1 MVQQRKFTSISGRT
15 QKVKAQTAETEAL
28 EEGVIYMFPVV
39 QETTLSGEAHKAVL
53 KFAPTKLMKYYNEK
67 KWEKLSDEML
77 AIFNFFERNPVT
89 RVQPNEVEPLMML
102 AKMLVQFIASEE
114 YVVPKDFEPYLVKAA
129 STISNLA
136 RMVPPGTTDIYLKQ
150 ALDHSNN
157 IAKILALYSPRN
169 KIRLNLD
176 DVFGLDNFLASY
188 WWSAL
193 IFSFQ
198 DYHTEEL
205 YNNMRELFLSDAPY
219 KNFTYAKPNYPKLV
233 RTEYLMLPPFHVVY
247 LAPEKEGEI
256 RALINQN
263 LRQYIQALDMP
274 VEGANPKKILIASA
288 SFHKQ
293 HATFRAMSPLIKS
306 LKSEGYHLTFLNLRQ
321 NVSEKM
327 FDLSA
332 FDDSIFP
339 EFDNFLLSEKSFEQV
354 KKGKFGTTIY
364 VENSLSATSVVMANM
379 RISPVQ
385 ITCYGHPVSSGGTQ
399 MDYYIGG
406 AEVECDVK
414 KQPQQHYN
422 ERLVIIPGLAS
433 SPVKPTYELQ
443 NFTDK
448 NDFTVVTCS
457 WGKIKSNYPMIKN
470 LQTIRDKSKTKFKF
484 LFNGIEGTNFSYL
497 TFTNDLVDLLGA
509 DSVVAMHQ
517 LPNEDY
523 MYNLERSDMG
533 VDAFPFGGY
542 TRVIDYVWVRR
553 PVVVLEGQRAFN
565 RQGSAVLRRL
575 GLDELIARNEDE
587 YIKKSIKL
595 IDDAGY
601 REELTTKMKKLD
613 LDKLLFNN
621 ANNAYFA
628 KAVSYII
635 QNHKNLQKQKSKTP
649 VFVN

>member
-1 MVQQRKFTSISGRT
+1 
-15 QKVKAQTAETEAL
+15 
-28 EEGVIYMFPVV
+28 
-39 QETTLSGEAHKAVL
+39 
-53 KFAPTKLMKYYNEK
+53 
-67 KWEKLSDEML
+67 
-77 AIFNFFERNPVT
+77 
-89 RVQPNEVEPLMML
+89 
-102 AKMLVQFIASEE
+102 
-114 YVVPKDFEPYLVKAA
+114 
-129 STISNLA
+129 
-136 RMVPPGTTDIYLKQ
+136 
-150 ALDHSNN
+150 
-157 IAKILALYSPRN
+157 
-169 KIRLNLD
+169 
-176 DVFGLDNFLASY
+176 
-188 WWSAL
+188 
-193 IFSFQ
+193 
-198 DYHTEEL
+198 
-205 YNNMRELFLSDAPY
+205 
-219 KNFTYAKPNYPKLV
+219 
-233 RTEYLMLPPFHVVY
+233 
-247 LAPEKEGEI
+247 
-256 RALINQN
+256 
-263 LRQYIQALDMP
+263 
-274 VEGANPKKILIASA
+274 
-288 SFHKQ
+288 
-293 HATFRAMSPLIKS
+293 
-306 LKSEGYHLTFLNLRQ
+306 
-321 NVSEKM
+321 M